1 MPNERP
7 SLYGLH
13 AVTRWLVEHL
23 LSRPNGRSR
32 NLPVVVALGPRGTG
46 KTALLREVE
55 CRCERIPHAY
65 LDFER
70 SEREPREV
78 LGELAFELSKHWKQ
92 FGRLAFPQLWLCLL
106 IVGST
111 LHTRADNRREA
122 IRQLR
127 KIVSDTQPIEQ
138 NRTGIVELVQ
148 STGTATSGLPLW
160 AAPAADGLLR
170 GLGWFGRRRL
180 LRNVPRL
187 PGAQGSSVDVLIDLA
202 KWANDDRAD
211 VRDDVDAIF
220 FEAFLHDLRRAY
232 AGFNGS
238 RRTLNCIVLLD
249 NVHTPAGRKFLL
261 ALQEARRRVPGES
274 DPMVVF
280 ASSRTWI
287 PYWSDSWHRPGAHRF
302 HNDDDTRPREHRTGD
317 IPWPSPRTPSDID
330 ADWPDTDSRECP
342 WNPWYLLDLSR
353 LTTEAIADLA
363 DDVVGQGM
371 HADRW
376 ITDFTRGLTAGHPGG
391 TVEVLTAL
399 ARSDDRE
406 RPTTARKIFDSPLP
420 QPVSETETV
429 ESTVRERAR
438 GLLRDFGPPPAR
450 RDLVTV
456 SAARNVDMLYR
467 PEVLDSAVPNGE
479 LLLETLRNQLWIR
492 EEFGR
497 GPDLAINPWL
507 RRILLQ
513 ELADRPDTDP
523 RDWTRTH
530 TLCRDIYRRD
540 GQEAAAHYHDLALGD
555 LGAVVGYLGRPFESN
570 GAEFD
575 VPAAAAWLSD
585 LDLITSAPN
594 CLGGTAAPIDQVAE
608 LVRGN
613 GLGPDNT
620 LAWLVACLW
629 VSNDLVADPERA
641 LNHTIENEFRQ
652 LARGRGRGAGV
663 LHERA
668 EKYR

>member
-1 MPNERP
+1 MPRERRR
-7 SLYGLH
+7 LYGLR
-13 AVTRWLVEHL
+13 AVTGWLLEDL
-23 LSRPNGRSR
+23 LARPNRESR

-46 KTALLREVE
+46 KTALLHEVDY
-55 CRCERIPHAY
+55 RCGRIPHAY

-70 SEREPREV
+70 AEREPREV

-106 IVGST
+106 IVGSA

-127 KIVSDTQPIEQ
+127 GIISSGQPIER
-138 NRTGIVELVQ
+138 NRSGILDLVRT
-148 STGTATSGLPLW
+148 TGTVTSGLPAW

-170 GLGWFGRRRL
+170 GLGWFDRRRL

-202 KWANDDRAD
+202 RWANEDGARSEVPDA
-211 VRDDVDAIF
+211 VDAIF

-249 NVHTPAGRKFLL
+249 NVHTPSGRKFLL
-261 ALQEARRRVPGES
+261 ALQEARRRMPGEP
-274 DPMVVF
+274 DPLVVF
-280 ASSRTWI
+280 ASSRAWL
-287 PYWSDSWHRPGAHRF
+287 PLWSDGWRRPGAHDADRAGA
-302 HNDDDTRPREHRTGD
+302 REHRPAD
-317 IPWPSPRTPSDID
+317 ARLPRPRTPSDID
-330 ADWPDTDSRECP
+330 ADRPAPDGR
-342 WNPWYLLDLSR
+342 NPWYLLDLSR
-353 LTTEAIADLA
+353 LTRESIGELA
-363 DDVVGQGM
+363 DDIVGQDM

-399 ARSDDRE
+399 AR
-406 RPTTARKIFDSPLP
+406 FD
-420 QPVSETETV
+420 
-429 ESTVRERAR
+429 VRERASAACR
-438 GLLRDFGPPPAR
+438 IFESDLPQPLSESEPTEATVRDRVCGLLRDFGTGPAL
-450 RDLVTV
+450 RDLVTA

-479 LLLETLRNQLWIR
+479 QLLETLRNQLWIG
-492 EEFGR
+492 ETHDQ

-507 RRILLQ
+507 RRILLR
-513 ELADRPDTDP
+513 ELTDRPDTDP

-530 TLCRDIYRRD
+530 TLCRDIYRRERQD
-540 GQEAAAHYHDLALGD
+540 AAAHYHALALGD
-555 LGAVVGYLGRPFESN
+555 LAAVVSFLGRPFEPQ

-594 CLGGTAAPIDQVAE
+594 RLDHGTAPIDLVAE
-608 LVRGN
+608 LVRDN

-629 VSNDLVADPERA
+629 IAHDPLADPQSA

-652 LARGRGRGAGV
+652 LARGRGRGAGL

-668 EKYR
+668 ER